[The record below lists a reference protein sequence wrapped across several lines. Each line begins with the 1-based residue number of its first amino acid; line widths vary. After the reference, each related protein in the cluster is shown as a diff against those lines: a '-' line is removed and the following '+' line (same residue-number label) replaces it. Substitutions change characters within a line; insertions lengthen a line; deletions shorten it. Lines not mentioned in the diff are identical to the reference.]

1 MYKEI
6 NQEAERKTVMT
17 IAGMCQAADVCRA
30 GFYRHR
36 NEAEAEAGD
45 MDLRDEIQK
54 IALRMPS

>member
-1 MYKEI
+1 
-6 NQEAERKTVMT
+6 MT

-54 IALRMPS
+54 IAPRMPS